1 VNPRVTAVVV
11 GLVIVILGAA
21 GLFYPERVMM
31 GLLGFAVPNPSL
43 AAGAHGEVRA
53 IYGGLFLVMGAYT
66 VLAAMDPAA
75 NRGRL
80 LFVGLLW
87 LGACAARLFGVYA
100 DGNPGV
106 PGWLSVVF
114 ELAMGGALVAAAQT
128 ATTPA
133 TQFQSP
139 AAASQPAEPPYQDP
153 PLPGVRPG

>member
-1 VNPRVTAVVV
+1 VNPRITAVVV

-21 GLFYPERVMM
+21 GLFYPERVM
-31 GLLGFAVPNPSL
+31 GLLGFAVLNPSH
-43 AAGAHGEVRA
+43 AAGALGEIRA
-53 IYGGLFLVMGAYT
+53 TYGGLFLVMGAYT

-75 NRGRL
+75 NRDRL

-87 LGACAARLFGVYA
+87 LSACAARLFGVYV

-133 TQFQSP
+133 TRFQSP
-139 AAASQPAEPPYQDP
+139 APPSQPAEPPHQDP